1 MMILDELTKDYL
13 RTDLPKI
20 TIGDTVKVYQR
31 IIEGSKQR
39 LQVFEGVVIGQ
50 KGSGVQE
57 TFCVRKI
64 SNGEGV
70 EKVYLLNSPLIGKIE
85 IMGHSRV
92 RRAKLYYL
100 RDSRKKMN
108 KISRRKSL
116 KKSS

>member
-1 MMILDELTKDYL
+1 MMILNELTKDYL

-20 TIGDTVKVYQR
+20 SVGDAVKVYQR
-31 IIEGSKQR
+31 IVEGSKER

-50 KGSGVQE
+50 KGTGIQE

-70 EKVYLLNSPLIGKIE
+70 EKVYLLHSPFIGKIE
-85 IMGHSRV
+85 ITGHSRV
-92 RRAKLYYL
+92 RRAKLFYL
-100 RDSRKKMN
+100 RHSRKKMN

-116 KKSS
+116 KKS